1 MRLQH
6 VLELVLGGLMKL
18 MSLPKIFRC
27 FEVGMK
33 TVKFSNGNILT
44 IHDSGGHRIFNM
56 IKPNEPAMRVV
67 GYGYVFNKN
76 MVYRKAIPQS
86 R

>member
-1 MRLQH
+1 MH
-6 VLELVLGGLMKL
+6 
-18 MSLPKIFRC
+18 
-27 FEVGMK
+27 

-44 IHDSGGHRIFNM
+44 IHESGGHRIFNM

-67 GYGYVFNKN
+67 GHSYVFNKN
-76 MVYRKAIPQS
+76 MVYRKAIEQS